1 MVRLQELIKTL
12 SDRNV
17 EDRTLAAKN
26 NNTCKICNG
35 PAMAFG
41 SGLTKIEY
49 EISTICEKCQEY
61 FYLNEKNN

>member
-1 MVRLQELIKTL
+1 MVRLHELIEIL
-12 SDRNV
+12 SDQKV
-17 EDRTLAAKN
+17 EERALAAKSN
-26 NNTCKICNG
+26 QICKICGG

-61 FYLNEKNN
+61 FYLNKKNC